1 MNWIIIRHAES
12 NWNKKGIFQGQ
23 KNPKLSSNGL
33 IQASKIHFGLK
44 GIPVDYIYSS
54 DLERA
59 KRTAQILNSTLNVP
73 IEITENIREIGFG
86 QWEGLKRNEVQAK
99 YPDVFNEWIRNGLIL
114 EKIQDAETLNDLTG
128 RLIQFIADVKL
139 KHTDDKTIL
148 IVSHGGTIRILAKM
162 LLGIP
167 VEQSISMSTN
177 NTGISIIESPL
188 TNDDSRPTLH
198 HWNQIHHLLS

>member
-1 MNWIIIRHAES
+1 MNLIILRHAES

-23 KNPKLSSNGL
+23 KNHKLSSNGL

-59 KRTAQILNSTLNVP
+59 KKTAQILNSKLNVP

-99 YPDVFNEWIRNGLIL
+99 YPDEFNEWIRNGLIL

>member
-1 MNWIIIRHAES
+1 MNWIIVRHAES

-59 KRTAQILNSTLNVP
+59 KKTAQILNSKLNVP

-99 YPDVFNEWIRNGLIL
+99 YPDEFNEWIRNGLIL

>member
-1 MNWIIIRHAES
+1 MNWIIVRHAES

-59 KRTAQILNSTLNVP
+59 KRTAQILNSKLNVP

-99 YPDVFNEWIRNGLIL
+99 YPDEFNEWIRNGLIL

>member
-1 MNWIIIRHAES
+1 MNWIIVRHAES

-59 KRTAQILNSTLNVP
+59 KKTAQIINSKLNVP

-99 YPDVFNEWIRNGLIL
+99 YPYEFNQWIRNGLIL

-188 TNDDSRPTLH
+188 TSDDSRPTLH

>member
-33 IQASKIHFGLK
+33 IQASKIHYGLK

-188 TNDDSRPTLH
+188 TNDDTRPTLH

>member
-1 MNWIIIRHAES
+1 MNWIIVRHAES

-59 KRTAQILNSTLNVP
+59 KKTAQILNSKLNVP

-99 YPDVFNEWIRNGLIL
+99 YPHEFNQWIRNGLIL

-198 HWNQIHHLLS
+198 HWNQTHHLLS

>member
-1 MNWIIIRHAES
+1 MNWIIVRHAES

-33 IQASKIHFGLK
+33 IQASKIHFWLK

-99 YPDVFNEWIRNGLIL
+99 YPDEFNEWIRNGLIL